1 MTRFWSFA
9 TRSKMEKINIR
20 CSSVDDLKTILSEN
34 HCKIQRAENHSK
46 KGSVNKPYWSKMER
60 VQGIY
65 GKVFIRDIIAGTVFS
80 DLNSWSISLTF
91 DLDISMA
98 WLSTL
103 PLAMICFWTK
113 KNRTF
118 KSQKKQLNYHINFYS
133 KVCSSCSYIENLKQI
148 KV

>member
-46 KGSVNKPYWSKMER
+46 KGSVNKSYWSKMER
-60 VQGIY
+60 VKEYMEKYLFETLLQVQYFQTWIPEA
-65 GKVFIRDIIAGTVFS
+65 FLWRSTWTSRWRDSARFRWQWFVS
-80 DLNSWSISLTF
+80 EQ
-91 DLDISMA
+91 
-98 WLSTL
+98 
-103 PLAMICFWTK
+103 K
-113 KNRTF
+113 KTRSF
-118 KSQKKQLNYHINFYS
+118 KSQNKQLNYHINFNS
-133 KVCSSCSYIENLKQI
+133 KMCSLCYYAENFKQI